1 MRFVT
6 LLALALLATAVAA
19 YASDEQAAEIE
30 YTVQLASDE
39 ALGTFLVDGEGMT
52 LYRFASDV
60 PGSGASACY
69 GGCAELW
76 PVFFAEEIAVPAEL
90 DVTDF
95 NGIEREDGSIQ
106 TTYRGWPLYYYVEDE
121 APGDFKGQNAGGV
134 WFVVSPDD
142 LPSE

>member
-106 TTYRGWPLYYYVEDE
+106 TTYRGWPLYYYINDYN
-121 APGDFKGQNAGGV
+121 PGDVRGQGMGDV
-134 WFVVSPDD
+134 WFAAGPD
-142 LPSE
+142 LMP